1 MLSISEKIAAHTS
14 RISELQQK
22 IKDVEH
28 KGTTHHNH
36 FHLIY
41 YSIIICCFIQMLM
54 NHVALVHQME
64 ARLAQIRLQQ
74 MELTQ
79 LIQYVRWRGGR
90 GGMIS
95 LGIS

>member
-41 YSIIICCFIQMLM
+41 LFNYYLLFYSNANEPCSSGAS
-54 NHVALVHQME
+54 N
-64 ARLAQIRLQQ
+64 
-74 MELTQ
+74 
-79 LIQYVRWRGGR
+79 G
-90 GGMIS
+90 S
-95 LGIS
+95 